1 MTFTSIRVFP
11 GPKPNS
17 SERDRER
24 VLVFVSYAAKPESFI
39 SALHVL
45 YHSDDYTGARSE
57 PVPPRPF
64 QFILLFLSLEETY
77 HVSVSFSL
85 LLNQKEEGWS
95 LQSLTCACSHPLSSL
110 HLSVQLGIYFRRSM
124 QGVRVRKPRIYHVD
138 LSLLGFITSRCS

>member
-11 GPKPNS
+11 GPKANS

-24 VLVFVSYAAKPESFI
+24 VLVFVSYAAKPESSI

-45 YHSDDYTGARSE
+45 YHSDDYTGAGSE

-64 QFILLFLSLEETY
+64 QFILLVLSLEETY

-85 LLNQKEEGWS
+85 LLNQKEEGVES
-95 LQSLTCACSHPLSSL
+95 PISYLCLLSSSVFSASVCAAW
-110 HLSVQLGIYFRRSM
+110 HLLRRSM